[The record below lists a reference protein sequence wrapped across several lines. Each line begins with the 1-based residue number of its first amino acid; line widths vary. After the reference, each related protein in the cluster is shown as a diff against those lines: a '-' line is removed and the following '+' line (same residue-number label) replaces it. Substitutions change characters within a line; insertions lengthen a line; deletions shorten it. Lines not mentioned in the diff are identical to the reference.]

1 MRAVH
6 EYSSNSR
13 FIMDPITLSNNKAS
27 HDRVKNY
34 LRTKVRRYVRRMKVP
49 SYLRTFVPS
58 YLRVIQYLRMYLH
71 SYSSLSYE
79 VILVTR
85 GDLHG

>member
-13 FIMDPITLSNNKAS
+13 FIMDRITLSNNKAS

-34 LRTKVRRYVRRMKVP
+34 LRTNKVYDTKEG
-49 SYLRTFVPS
+49 
-58 YLRVIQYLRMYLH
+58 I
-71 SYSSLSYE
+71 
-79 VILVTR
+79 
-85 GDLHG
+85 

>member
-6 EYSSNSR
+6 ECSSNSR
-13 FIMDPITLSNNKAS
+13 FIMDRITLSNNKAS

-34 LRTKVRRYVRRMKVP
+34 LRTFVRKTNEGTFVP

-71 SYSSLSYE
+71 TYSSLSYE